1 MSITSFNIVNHSKIF
16 LLVQSVERGIKFIHE
31 WKMKK
36 KMFFL
41 RKILFLISLMNY
53 LLNSQ

>member
-1 MSITSFNIVNHSKIF
+1 MENEKNMS
-16 LLVQSVERGIKFIHE
+16 
-31 WKMKK
+31 
-36 KMFFL
+36 FL